1 MASAARR
8 GEGEGEERACR
19 SEERKRRRCLRG
31 ESEGRTFR
39 TTPTTMKLIL
49 VLHPFLSFPFFS
61 LFTCGN
67 LETLPYLPRNLVAK
81 LVLRGH
87 VKRQRQRQPRD
98 RIHKLGPSTCSFLL
112 ICPFSRFPLRLYLF
126 PLSSSTSESPI
137 AYRRPVKQ
145 NKLHVPRYTINLF
158 GTGTTCSGR
167 TRGCA
172 SMMMDMEE
180 WSSCGRGRGC
190 RGHGYEN
197 G

>member
-1 MASAARR
+1 M
-8 GEGEGEERACR
+8 
-19 SEERKRRRCLRG
+19 
-31 ESEGRTFR
+31 
-39 TTPTTMKLIL
+39 TTHVADPIL
-49 VLHPFLSFPFFS
+49 QPLSFLFFS
-61 LFTCGN
+61 LFTCET

-87 VKRQRQRQPRD
+87 VKRQPRD

-126 PLSSSTSESPI
+126 PFSSSTSESLI

-145 NKLHVPRYTINLF
+145 NKLHVAQHTINLF

-167 TRGCA
+167 TGGWA
-172 SMMMDMEE
+172 WMMMDMEE

-190 RGHGYEN
+190 RRSRQN